1 MNAQHT
7 HHMKRRNRLLVP
19 YLITA
24 LAATACDSSSR
35 SDQFVVRDSAG
46 IHIVESF
53 EQQWDEGSGWLLS
66 GEPTLE
72 IGVEEGA
79 EQYQFYRI
87 GGALRLDDG
96 AILVTDGGS
105 GELRFYD
112 ATGEFVRA
120 VGGKGAGPGE
130 FGDYSSMRMWRAPEG
145 RVGIWDGANDRG
157 NVFDTVG
164 SFHATIKLEQT
175 EELPRGWARGIFDDG
190 SWLVESPVG
199 GGILEGEPGD
209 VIRMEYAYSRYG
221 ANGDFISTLIR
232 APTRPRYV
240 NLVEGGNV
248 IHYPFIPLTPV
259 PQTNAQADM
268 FYAWRGPDPEI
279 TSANLSG
286 DRSIIRWSPLRQ
298 RVADVWDRY
307 RAAALQ
313 EIPDDGTQRRY
324 ARLFDQDL
332 PLLEHV
338 PVASTLL
345 IDTEG
350 NMWIERY
357 RLPWEEDPVWD
368 VIDASGHWLGTVNTP
383 RRFNLFDIGPD
394 YVLGRHRDDL
404 GVERIRL
411 YTLHR

>member
-1 MNAQHT
+1 MSIPLPADSLDRVPLPT
-7 HHMKRRNRLLVP
+7 VWPESPERN
-19 YLITA
+19 A
-24 LAATACDSSSR
+24 LAEINR
-35 SDQFVVRDSAG
+35 AG
-46 IHIVESF
+46 WK
-53 EQQWDEGSGWLLS
+53 WD
-66 GEPTLE
+66 
-72 IGVEEGA
+72 
-79 EQYQFYRI
+79 
-87 GGALRLDDG
+87 
-96 AILVTDGGS
+96 AILQVVVDTNGTVLDAEVVWLP
-105 GELRFYD
+105 EL
-112 ATGEFVRA
+112 TSTS
-120 VGGKGAGPGE
+120 PG
-130 FGDYSSMRMWRAPEG
+130 
-145 RVGIWDGANDRG
+145 
-157 NVFDTVG
+157 
-164 SFHATIKLEQT
+164 
-175 EELPRGWARGIFDDG
+175 
-190 SWLVESPVG
+190 
-199 GGILEGEPGD
+199 
-209 VIRMEYAYSRYG
+209 
-221 ANGDFISTLIR
+221 
-232 APTRPRYV
+232 
-240 NLVEGGNV
+240 
-248 IHYPFIPLTPV
+248 
-259 PQTNAQADM
+259 
-268 FYAWRGPDPEI
+268 
-279 TSANLSG
+279 G
-286 DRSIIRWSPLRQ
+286 DRSIVRWSPLRQ